1 MIIYKRKTFLNK
13 FKGILDCFNKLSI
26 NFFIFM
32 RPHFCIYANWKQFRP
47 RSTIPDSSREDLVT
61 GMRRHSWTSIEGGGP
76 TTTPNQKQTKQKNR
90 IAIGDWLWTCTSW
103 GPSPRWAAGVE
114 NLLDTTTQRGKLLL
128 ERLVVSSHQTAIMCV
143 TSLAKKA
150 RLHGPGSKVQSGF
163 AFVAIS
169 ELRKLS
175 LLEETARASLPAY
188 KYRTWDGRLAQS
200 STSIR
205 IEHGKQLCISDCS
218 GKIQVCDNS

>member
-1 MIIYKRKTFLNK
+1 MQIENN
-13 FKGILDCFNKLSI
+13 LDLDPPSQIPLVRTLSRVWDDI
-26 NFFIFM
+26 PEPASKEGAQQ
-32 RPHFCIYANWKQFRP
+32 PH
-47 RSTIPDSSREDLVT
+47 
-61 GMRRHSWTSIEGGGP
+61 
-76 TTTPNQKQTKQKNR
+76 QTKNKRNKKKIR

-163 AFVAIS
+163 AFVTIS
-169 ELRKLS
+169 ELGKLS

-205 IEHGKQLCISDCS
+205 IEHGKQLCRSDCS